1 VILIDTNVLVAL
13 ANPLDPYN
21 TRATEEFARLRREKV
36 RLISPVLVEST
47 HILQHPM
54 LRARMRSIMEH
65 LDILPYHIADENALW
80 HECFGWLM
88 KYADQSPDITD
99 AFLVILAD
107 FDRKLKVWTYDSEF
121 WTVWRRPD
129 GSPVPLAVKPRR

>member
-13 ANPLDPYN
+13 ANPLDPNN
-21 TRATEEFARLRREKV
+21 TRATEEFEKLRRDDL

-54 LRARMRSIMEH
+54 LRARLHSAMAN
-65 LDILPYHIADENALW
+65 LDIVPYRMEDENSLW

-99 AFLVILAD
+99 AFLVILSH